1 MMILLAIGFVLLLL
15 VGVPIGITLIIASSI
30 PSFVNP
36 RFIVDLQYIIM
47 AMVSG
52 LDVTTQLAIP
62 LFMLSGIIMGYGKI
76 SKLLFDVFSFFIG
89 KCTGGLPCA
98 VVVTCLFYGAI
109 SGSGPATTAAVGMMT
124 IPLLVSLGYEL
135 SFCAALVAV
144 AGGLGVIIPPSIP
157 FIMYSNSSSVSVG
170 DMFMGGVVPGIL
182 IGAMLMGYAYFY
194 CKKHVEDKEKINASV
209 DKLRAQGLWKIMRHS
224 SWALMTPIIV
234 LGGIYSGIVTPTE
247 AALVSVLYSLFIS
260 LFIYKTV
267 TCNDIFPILVQTA
280 RTLVPCVLI
289 IGAASAFAKV
299 LAVLHV
305 PQLVAETLGGLV
317 ANKILLLVVINA
329 ILLVIGMLIDTG
341 ASILIMT
348 PIFLPVVTMAGI
360 DPVHFGV
367 LMVVNLAI
375 GFVTPPVGMNLFV
388 AAAMTKLSATVVA
401 KKAVPLLIAFA
412 AALLIITYIPQVTL
426 CLINN

>member
-1 MMILLAIGFVLLLL
+1 MLIILGFILMLIL
-15 VGVPIGITLIIASSI
+15 GVPIGITLVMTSAIPHLIDSKFII
-30 PSFVNP
+30 
-36 RFIVDLQYIIM
+36 DLEYLLM

-62 LFMLSGIIMGYGKI
+62 LFMLSGIIMGYGQI

-89 KCTGGLPCA
+89 KRTGGLPCA

-124 IPLLVSLGYEL
+124 IPMLVSLGYEL

-170 DMFMGGVVPGIL
+170 DMFIGGVMPGIL
-182 IGAMLMGYAYFY
+182 IGALLMVYAWFY
-194 CKKHVEDKEKINASV
+194 CKKHGEDKEKISASV
-209 DKLRAQGLWKIMRHS
+209 DRLRAQGLWRVLRRS

-247 AALVSVLYSLFIS
+247 AALVSVLYSLLIS
-260 LFIYKTV
+260 LVVYKTI
-267 TCNDIFPILVQTA
+267 TLKDIVPILLQTS
-280 RTLVPCVLI
+280 RTVVPCVLI
-289 IGAASAFAKV
+289 IGAAAAFAKV

-305 PQLVAETLGGLV
+305 PQLVAQALGDV
-317 ANKILLLVVINA
+317 AHNKILLLLIING
-329 ILLVIGMLIDTG
+329 ILLIIGMLIDTG

-348 PIFLPVVTMAGI
+348 PIFLPIILMAGI

-388 AAAMTKLSATVVA
+388 AASMTKLPLLVIA
-401 KKAVPLLIAFA
+401 KKAIPLLIVFA
-412 AALLIITYIPQVTL
+412 LALLLITYIPQITL
-426 CLINN
+426 CLV

>member
-1 MMILLAIGFVLLLL
+1 
-15 VGVPIGITLIIASSI
+15 
-30 PSFVNP
+30 
-36 RFIVDLQYIIM
+36 
-47 AMVSG
+47 
-52 LDVTTQLAIP
+52 
-62 LFMLSGIIMGYGKI
+62 
-76 SKLLFDVFSFFIG
+76 
-89 KCTGGLPCA
+89 
-98 VVVTCLFYGAI
+98 
-109 SGSGPATTAAVGMMT
+109 
-124 IPLLVSLGYEL
+124 
-135 SFCAALVAV
+135 
-144 AGGLGVIIPPSIP
+144 
-157 FIMYSNSSSVSVG
+157 
-170 DMFMGGVVPGIL
+170 
-182 IGAMLMGYAYFY
+182 
-194 CKKHVEDKEKINASV
+194 
-209 DKLRAQGLWKIMRHS
+209 MRHS

>member
-1 MMILLAIGFVLLLL
+1 M
-15 VGVPIGITLIIASSI
+15 
-30 PSFVNP
+30 
-36 RFIVDLQYIIM
+36 
-47 AMVSG
+47 
-52 LDVTTQLAIP
+52 
-62 LFMLSGIIMGYGKI
+62 
-76 SKLLFDVFSFFIG
+76 
-89 KCTGGLPCA
+89 
-98 VVVTCLFYGAI
+98 
-109 SGSGPATTAAVGMMT
+109 
-124 IPLLVSLGYEL
+124 SLGYEL

>member
-1 MMILLAIGFVLLLL
+1 M
-15 VGVPIGITLIIASSI
+15 
-30 PSFVNP
+30 
-36 RFIVDLQYIIM
+36 
-47 AMVSG
+47 
-52 LDVTTQLAIP
+52 
-62 LFMLSGIIMGYGKI
+62 
-76 SKLLFDVFSFFIG
+76 
-89 KCTGGLPCA
+89 
-98 VVVTCLFYGAI
+98 
-109 SGSGPATTAAVGMMT
+109 
-124 IPLLVSLGYEL
+124 
-135 SFCAALVAV
+135 
-144 AGGLGVIIPPSIP
+144 
-157 FIMYSNSSSVSVG
+157 
-170 DMFMGGVVPGIL
+170 
-182 IGAMLMGYAYFY
+182 
-194 CKKHVEDKEKINASV
+194 
-209 DKLRAQGLWKIMRHS
+209 
-224 SWALMTPIIV
+224 
-234 LGGIYSGIVTPTE
+234 
-247 AALVSVLYSLFIS
+247 
-260 LFIYKTV
+260 
-267 TCNDIFPILVQTA
+267 QTA